1 MVLKVMVLDA
11 LQQMVC
17 RRVQLPHTSGF
28 SQGAL
33 GSFNVSCVKCFQVYL
48 LGDVGIEEEFD
59 LKGISYLGGP
69 GDADQKVELK
79 AGYAMPH
86 DPDVTPSAIVFSCPM
101 HACLFPSSQDV
112 H

>member
-1 MVLKVMVLDA
+1 MSLV
-11 LQQMVC
+11 
-17 RRVQLPHTSGF
+17 
-28 SQGAL
+28 
-33 GSFNVSCVKCFQVYL
+33 SFLFQVYL

-69 GDADQKVELK
+69 GDADHKVELK

-86 DPDVTPSAIVFSCPM
+86 DPDVTSSSDVFCYLM
-101 HACLFPSSQDV
+101 HA